1 MLHYQK
7 TILSNCFGRDVNV
20 VITEINGL
28 KVIRVLNG
36 DGCLTHARRHEL
48 YTLLMEHKVDLKVT
62 DWLNVA
68 FPRLPGYPAKF
79 WGPFVN
85 YDIDVNYLEFGSERT
100 ISTPIASNR
109 AKYQWSKFQAA
120 QGVPTGGAIKPTKT
134 HFRRQPK

>member
-20 VITEINGL
+20 VITEINSL

-48 YTLLMEHKVDLKVT
+48 YTLLMEHSVDLKAI

-100 ISTPIASNR
+100 ISAPIVSSR
-109 AKYQWSKFQAA
+109 AHQKGKQ
-120 QGVPTGGAIKPTKT
+120 
-134 HFRRQPK
+134 R